1 YGGAVVANLWIP
13 RLPAARPG
21 QSWRFKPMTHS
32 FFSACRT
39 LWRNGETRFSLMGT
53 SLFWGAGVTLRF
65 LLVIWVPV
73 ALGITSNAMPTYL
86 NAMVAV
92 GIVLGAGA
100 AAKLV
105 TLETVSRCMPAGI
118 LIGIA
123 VIAFA
128 VQQSLLPAFG
138 LLLLLGVF
146 GGFFIVPL
154 NALLQERGKHSVGA
168 GNAIA
173 VQNLGENVAMLLM
186 LGLYSL
192 AVSVGVPPV
201 AVGIGFGA
209 VFAVAIAALW
219 VWGRRK

>member
-1 YGGAVVANLWIP
+1 
-13 RLPAARPG
+13 
-21 QSWRFKPMTHS
+21 
-32 FFSACRT
+32 
-39 LWRNGETRFSLMGT
+39 
-53 SLFWGAGVTLRF
+53 
-65 LLVIWVPV
+65 
-73 ALGITSNAMPTYL
+73 
-86 NAMVAV
+86 
-92 GIVLGAGA
+92 
-100 AAKLV
+100 
-105 TLETVSRCMPAGI
+105 MPAGI

-123 VIAFA
+123 VILFA
-128 VQQSLLPAFG
+128 MQQSLLPAFG

-201 AVGIGFGA
+201 GVG
-209 VFAVAIAALW
+209 
-219 VWGRRK
+219 

>member
-1 YGGAVVANLWIP
+1 
-13 RLPAARPG
+13 
-21 QSWRFKPMTHS
+21 
-32 FFSACRT
+32 
-39 LWRNGETRFSLMGT
+39 
-53 SLFWGAGVTLRF
+53 
-65 LLVIWVPV
+65 
-73 ALGITSNAMPTYL
+73 
-86 NAMVAV
+86 
-92 GIVLGAGA
+92 
-100 AAKLV
+100 
-105 TLETVSRCMPAGI
+105 MPAGI

-201 AVGIGFGA
+201 GVGLALARCLPWPSPRCGSGGG
-209 VFAVAIAALW
+209 VNNLRRRVAPVRATNGTLL
-219 VWGRRK
+219 

>member
-1 YGGAVVANLWIP
+1 
-13 RLPAARPG
+13 
-21 QSWRFKPMTHS
+21 M
-32 FFSACRT
+32 
-39 LWRNGETRFSLMGT
+39 
-53 SLFWGAGVTLRF
+53 
-65 LLVIWVPV
+65 
-73 ALGITSNAMPTYL
+73 
-86 NAMVAV
+86 
-92 GIVLGAGA
+92 
-100 AAKLV
+100 
-105 TLETVSRCMPAGI
+105 
-118 LIGIA
+118 
-123 VIAFA
+123 
-128 VQQSLLPAFG
+128 QQSLLPAFG

-186 LGLYSL
+186 LGLYSP

-219 VWGRRK
+219 VWGGVNNLRLALRLTGRGVANICFGSPGKAYTPYPGLSYGAG